1 MTTVNQILQ
10 RTTRK
15 VVTISAKAS
24 VYQAL
29 ELMMIAD
36 IGALPVVENDVL
48 VGIFSERDYARK
60 CILRGKKSSDTLV
73 AELMSTTIVTVKPE
87 QKIDDCMQYM
97 TTHRIRHLPVIVGNK
112 IIGMV
117 SIGDVVNTIISEQ
130 AKVIQQLESYITS

>member
-36 IGALPVVENDVL
+36 IGALPVIENDVL

-60 CILRGKKSSDTLV
+60 CILKGKKSSDTLV
-73 AELMSTTIVTVKPE
+73 ADLMSTTVVTVKPE
-87 QKIDDCMQYM
+87 QKNRRLYAVYDY
-97 TTHRIRHLPVIVGNK
+97 
-112 IIGMV
+112 
-117 SIGDVVNTIISEQ
+117 S
-130 AKVIQQLESYITS
+130 SYSSPSCDRWQ

>member
-36 IGALPVVENDVL
+36 IGALPVIENDVL

>member
-36 IGALPVVENDVL
+36 IGALPVIENDVL

-60 CILRGKKSSDTLV
+60 CILKGKKSSDTLV

>member
-36 IGALPVVENDVL
+36 IGALPVIENDVL

-60 CILRGKKSSDTLV
+60 CILKGKKSSDTLV
-73 AELMSTTIVTVKPE
+73 ADLMSTTVVTVKPE

>member
-36 IGALPVVENDVL
+36 IGALPVIENDVL

-60 CILRGKKSSDTLV
+60 SILKEKKSSDTLV
-73 AELMSTTIVTVKPE
+73 ADLMSTTVVTVKPE

>member
-10 RTTRK
+10 QTTRK
-15 VVTISAKAS
+15 VVTIGTKAT
-24 VYQAL
+24 VYHAL

-97 TTHRIRHLPVIVGNK
+97 TTHRIRHLPVVVDDK

>member
-10 RTTRK
+10 QTTRK
-15 VVTISAKAS
+15 VVTIGAKAS

-97 TTHRIRHLPVIVGNK
+97 TTHRIRHLPVVVDDK

>member
-10 RTTRK
+10 QTTRK
-15 VVTISAKAS
+15 VVTIGTKAS

-97 TTHRIRHLPVIVGNK
+97 TTHRIRHLPVVVDDK

-130 AKVIQQLESYITS
+130 AKVIQQLESYINS

>member
-36 IGALPVVENDVL
+36 IGALPVIENDVL

-60 CILRGKKSSDTLV
+60 CILKGKKSSDTLV
-73 AELMSTTIVTVKPE
+73 ADLMSTTIVTVKPE

>member
-10 RTTRK
+10 QTTRK
-15 VVTISAKAS
+15 VVTIGTKAN
-24 VYQAL
+24 VYHAL

-97 TTHRIRHLPVIVGNK
+97 TTHRIRHLPVVVDDK

>member
-36 IGALPVVENDVL
+36 IGALPVIENDVL

-60 CILRGKKSSDTLV
+60 CVLKGKKSSDTLV

>member
-10 RTTRK
+10 QTTRK
-15 VVTISAKAS
+15 VVTIGTKAS

-97 TTHRIRHLPVIVGNK
+97 TTHRIRHLPVVVDDK